1 MIAKNGIKMRD
12 YVEAVQTLR
21 NRGATEAEREWA
33 FERLVVRFTGM
44 VQSCALGFLGDRM
57 QADDAVQETF
67 LTAWRQIGSL
77 RSPEAF
83 PGWLRRIV
91 IWQCHSYRRVDR
103 PTVDIDGLAD
113 RLGDGRNL
121 SATME
126 RDELM
131 GLVREL
137 LWSLKRPH
145 REILILHYL
154 DEYSHAELADLL
166 GLSEG
171 AVRKR
176 LHDARKKVRGLHD
189 RWIRESLQVQ
199 KSSRVRTIPAK
210 PISRRRSM
218 TAQDASG
225 RTSQEKIDAIQRPKW
240 CVASEEGRLY
250 WDLVCAAIRGD
261 AETLQGHIE
270 TDPECARLEYWYI
283 PPIHFAVREGHL
295 EATQVLWDAYAFE
308 EVSKLIQMAEDR
320 GHGEVADFLRNRI
333 GADASSSDLRLHEAV
348 EASDVEEIGRLL
360 EEVQGIGDQRD
371 PKGRTALHIA
381 VIEGDRSAVDAL
393 LAGGVDVD
401 TMDHEGWRPAHFAS
415 WRNSYWFHI
424 KEDVVDLR
432 HALMDGGAADSPT
445 LAAVRG
451 DMEALRRFVRADP
464 AAVNDGEVLQKRPL
478 SAAVEDPSMPE
489 GRCCPHGSSLM
500 SAALGD
506 DLEVAR
512 WLLEAGADPNGHIDS
527 SGTPANRAQTD
538 AMRGL
543 LYGYGGK
550 ANSAWG
556 YAQQGDLETLAAIL
570 RYCDD
575 PFSDED
581 AEYEMTPYTAIV
593 SGYDRN
599 VRNEVDTEAHE
610 AMLEMFLQRSYPM
623 PKVLTACK
631 SYLYSTP
638 HMTRRL
644 LEHVLDP
651 NLNDWQRRTPLHD
664 FSKGG
669 RYFYQQAEKIRMF
682 LEFGADIDAID
693 EEDRSTPL
701 GIAAR
706 EGNKEIVE
714 LLLELGANPD
724 GAGAEWARPV
734 AWAERRGYA
743 EVVKVL
749 RDR

>member
-1 MIAKNGIKMRD
+1 
-12 YVEAVQTLR
+12 
-21 NRGATEAEREWA
+21 
-33 FERLVVRFTGM
+33 
-44 VQSCALGFLGDRM
+44 
-57 QADDAVQETF
+57 
-67 LTAWRQIGSL
+67 
-77 RSPEAF
+77 
-83 PGWLRRIV
+83 
-91 IWQCHSYRRVDR
+91 
-103 PTVDIDGLAD
+103 
-113 RLGDGRNL
+113 
-121 SATME
+121 
-126 RDELM
+126 
-131 GLVREL
+131 
-137 LWSLKRPH
+137 
-145 REILILHYL
+145 
-154 DEYSHAELADLL
+154 
-166 GLSEG
+166 
-171 AVRKR
+171 
-176 LHDARKKVRGLHD
+176 
-189 RWIRESLQVQ
+189 
-199 KSSRVRTIPAK
+199 
-210 PISRRRSM
+210 
-218 TAQDASG
+218 
-225 RTSQEKIDAIQRPKW
+225 
-240 CVASEEGRLY
+240 
-250 WDLVCAAIRGD
+250 
-261 AETLQGHIE
+261 
-270 TDPECARLEYWYI
+270 
-283 PPIHFAVREGHL
+283 
-295 EATQVLWDAYAFE
+295 
-308 EVSKLIQMAEDR
+308 
-320 GHGEVADFLRNRI
+320 
-333 GADASSSDLRLHEAV
+333 
-348 EASDVEEIGRLL
+348 
-360 EEVQGIGDQRD
+360 
-371 PKGRTALHIA
+371 
-381 VIEGDRSAVDAL
+381 
-393 LAGGVDVD
+393 
-401 TMDHEGWRPAHFAS
+401 
-415 WRNSYWFHI
+415 
-424 KEDVVDLR
+424 
-432 HALMDGGAADSPT
+432 
-445 LAAVRG
+445 
-451 DMEALRRFVRADP
+451 MEALRRFVRADP

-478 SAAVEDPSMPE
+478 SAAVEGRHKEIVRYLLAEGADPSMPE